1 MGPSPLEG
9 NAVRKFE
16 TRNSKFEANSKSKVR
31 KFEFVSNFLTSVV
44 LLTKE
49 VGFRISS
56 FVWLVAFFLAVGAH
70 ASVDLSS
77 NRATV
82 IIVVGAPGEEEF
94 GSNFVRQASLW
105 QKASEQANLHQIT
118 IGLRTAAVSET
129 SRSNSESSTSATN
142 DYEDL
147 KQVLLLEPKEGS
159 SELYLVLIGHGTF
172 DSKEARFNLRGPDV
186 SATELATWLQPF
198 RRPIAVI
205 DTSSSSAPFLNKLS
219 ATNRVIIT
227 ATRSGNEQ
235 NFTRFGQY
243 FAEAITSP
251 DADLDKDGQVSLLEA
266 FLIASRR
273 TTEFYKVEGRIATEH
288 ALLDDNGDG
297 LGTQADWFR
306 GLRAVKAP
314 KEKAAVDGT
323 FAQQFHVVRSYAE
336 NRLTEVQRKKRDEIE
351 HAVFRHREKKGKIPE
366 DQYYRDLEKMLLE
379 LARLYETNSASV
391 NPSNVSPTAKSN

>member
-1 MGPSPLEG
+1 VTKSENRNPKLES
-9 NAVRKFE
+9 NPNIRIS
-16 TRNSKFEANSKSKVR
+16 N
-31 KFEFVSNFLTSVV
+31 FEFVSNF
-44 LLTKE
+44 E
-49 VGFRISS
+49 FRVSS
-56 FVWLVAFFLAVGAH
+56 FVWLVTFFVAVVAH

-105 QKASEQANLHQIT
+105 QKACEQANLHQIT
-118 IGLRTAAVSET
+118 IGERTAAVSEA
-129 SRSNSESSTSATN
+129 SRSNSEFPPSATN
-142 DYEDL
+142 DYEEL
-147 KQVLLLEPKEGS
+147 KQVLLLEPKDGS
-159 SELYLVLIGHGTF
+159 AELYVVLIGHGTF

-186 SATELATWLQPF
+186 SATELASWLLPF
-198 RRPIAVI
+198 RRPLAVI

-288 ALLDDNGDG
+288 ALIDDNGDG

-336 NRLTEVQRKKRDEIE
+336 NRLTEEQRKKRDEIE
-351 HAVFRHREKKGKIPE
+351 HAVFRHRDKKGKIPD

-379 LARLYETNSASV
+379 LARLYETNSASAS
-391 NPSNVSPTAKSN
+391 PSPTANSN

>member
-1 MGPSPLEG
+1 VGASPLEG
-9 NAVRKFE
+9 NAVTKFE
-16 TRNSKFEANSKSKVR
+16 IRNSNLETNSKFE
-31 KFEFVSNFLTSVV
+31 
-44 LLTKE
+44 
-49 VGFRISS
+49 FRASS
-56 FVWLVAFFLAVGAH
+56 FIWLLAFLFPLIAN

-77 NRATV
+77 NRASV
-82 IIVVGAPGEEEF
+82 IIVVGAPGEAEF

-105 QKASEQANLHQIT
+105 QKACEQANLHQIT
-118 IGLRTAAVSET
+118 IGL
-129 SRSNSESSTSATN
+129 SSISTATN

-147 KQVLLLEPKEGS
+147 KQALLLEPREGAA
-159 SELYLVLIGHGTF
+159 ELYLVLIGHGTF

-186 SATELATWLQPF
+186 SATELATWLRPF
-198 RRPIAVI
+198 RRPLAVI

-219 ATNRVIIT
+219 ATNRVVIT

-235 NFTRFGQY
+235 NFSRFGQY
-243 FAEAITSP
+243 FAESITSP

-273 TTEFYKVEGRIATEH
+273 TSDFYKVEGRIATEH
-288 ALLDDNGDG
+288 ALIDDNGDG

-323 FAQQFHVVRSYAE
+323 LAQQFHVVRSYAE
-336 NRLTEVQRKKRDEIE
+336 NRLTEEQRRKRDELE
-351 HAVFRHREKKGKIPE
+351 HAVFRHREKKGKIPD

-379 LARLYETNSASV
+379 LARLYETNSVSA
-391 NPSNVSPTAKSN
+391 NPNAPNPTAKSN

>member
-1 MGPSPLEG
+1 VGASPLEG

-16 TRNSKFEANSKSKVR
+16 IRNSKSETNSKSKIR
-31 KFEFVSNFLTSVV
+31 IFEFVSSF
-44 LLTKE
+44 E
-49 VGFRISS
+49 FRISS
-56 FVWLVAFFLAVGAH
+56 FVWLVAFFVGLVAH

-94 GSNFVRQASLW
+94 GSNFLRQASLW
-105 QKASEQANLHQIT
+105 QKACAQPNLRQIT
-118 IGLRTAAVSET
+118 IGITGPSERTAAVSDRPVRVAP
-129 SRSNSESSTSATN
+129 SRSNSESPDSATN
-142 DYEDL
+142 DYQEL
-147 KQVLLLEPKEGS
+147 KQILSLEPKDGS
-159 SELYLVLIGHGTF
+159 AELYLVLIGHGTF
-172 DSKEARFNLRGPDV
+172 DGKEARFNLRGPDV
-186 SATELATWLQPF
+186 SATELAAWLQPF
-198 RRPIAVI
+198 HRPLALI

-219 ATNRVIIT
+219 GTNRVIIT

-243 FAEAITSP
+243 FAEAITSI

-266 FLIASRR
+266 FLIASRQ
-273 TTEFYKVEGRIATEH
+273 TSEFYKVEGRIATEH
-288 ALLDDNGDG
+288 ALIDDNGDG

-323 FAQQFHVVRSYAE
+323 LAQQFHLLRSDAE
-336 NRLTEVQRKKRDEIE
+336 NRLTEEQRKKCDEIE
-351 HAVFRHREKKGKIPE
+351 HAVFRHREKKGKIPD

-379 LARLYETNSASV
+379 LARVYETNSASAG
-391 NPSNVSPTAKSN
+391 PSNVNPTAKSN

>member
-1 MGPSPLEG
+1 MGIAPLEG
-9 NAVRKFE
+9 NAVRKSE
-16 TRNSKFEANSKSKVR
+16 IRNSKLETSSNSKGR
-31 KFEFVSNFLTSVV
+31 IFEFVSNFEIRVSN
-44 LLTKE
+44 
-49 VGFRISS
+49 FIW
-56 FVWLVAFFLAVGAH
+56 FVAIFVAIVAH

-82 IIVVGAPGEEEF
+82 VIVVGAPGEAEF

-105 QKASEQANLHQIT
+105 QKACEQANLHAIT
-118 IGLRTAAVSET
+118 IGLSAPT
-129 SRSNSESSTSATN
+129 ATN

-147 KQVLLLEPKEGS
+147 KQALSLEPREGS
-159 SELYLVLIGHGTF
+159 AELFIVLMGHGTF
-172 DSKEARFNLRGPDV
+172 DGKEARFNLRGPDV
-186 SATELATWLQPF
+186 SATELAAWLQPF
-198 RRPIAVI
+198 RRPLALI

-288 ALLDDNGDG
+288 ALIDDNGDG

-306 GLRAVKAP
+306 GLRAIKAP
-314 KEKAAVDGT
+314 KDKAAVDGT
-323 FAQQFHVVRSYAE
+323 LAQQFHLLRSEAE
-336 NRLTEVQRKKRDEIE
+336 NRLTEEQRKRRDQIE
-351 HAVFRHREKKGKIPE
+351 HGVLRHREKRGKVSD

-379 LARLYETNSASV
+379 LARLYETNAAPAAS
-391 NPSNVSPTAKSN
+391 SNTSTTQ

>member
-1 MGPSPLEG
+1 MGIAPLEG

-16 TRNSKFEANSKSKVR
+16 IRNSKLETISNSKAR
-31 KFEFVSNFLTSVV
+31 IFEFVSNFLTSVV
-44 LLTKE
+44 LLTKG
-49 VGFRISS
+49 VGIRLSS
-56 FVWLVAFFLAVGAH
+56 FIWLAALFIPFAAF

-82 IIVVGAPGEEEF
+82 FIVVGAPGEAEF
-94 GSNFVRQASLW
+94 GSNFTHQASLW
-105 QKASEQANLHQIT
+105 QKACDQANLHPIT
-118 IGLRTAAVSET
+118 IGL
-129 SRSNSESSTSATN
+129 NSPARTN

-147 KQVLLLEPKEGS
+147 KQALLLEPREGPADI
-159 SELYLVLIGHGTF
+159 YIVLIGHGTF
-172 DSKEARFNLRGPDV
+172 DGKEARFNLRGPDV

-198 RRPIAVI
+198 RRPLALI

-219 ATNRVIIT
+219 GTNRVIIT

-243 FAEAITSP
+243 FAEAITNP

-288 ALLDDNGDG
+288 ALIDDNGDG

-306 GLRAVKAP
+306 GLRAIKAP
-314 KEKAAVDGT
+314 KDKAAVDGAL
-323 FAQQFHVVRSYAE
+323 AQQFHLLHSEAE
-336 NRLTEVQRKKRDEIE
+336 NRLTNDQRKKRDEIE
-351 HAVFRHREKKGKIPE
+351 HAVLKHREKKGKIP
-366 DQYYRDLEKMLLE
+366 DDAYYRELEKMLLE
-379 LARLYETNSASV
+379 LARVYATNSASG
-391 NPSNVSPTAKSN
+391 NSSNASTQ